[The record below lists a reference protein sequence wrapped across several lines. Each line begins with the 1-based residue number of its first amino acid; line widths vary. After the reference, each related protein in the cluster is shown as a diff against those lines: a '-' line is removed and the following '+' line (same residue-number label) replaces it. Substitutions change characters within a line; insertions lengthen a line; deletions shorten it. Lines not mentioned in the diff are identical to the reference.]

1 MSALPAS
8 LSPCQPAYTL
18 AHRLAHIIRAR
29 LTGFDPRQADE
40 GDSLAVQRL
49 TRVGP
54 GIYEMSAEFEGQL
67 YRVTVER
74 EADALRTE
82 AKGEAA

>member
-8 LSPCQPAYTL
+8 LSPRQPAFTL
-18 AHRLAHIIRAR
+18 ADRLAHIIRAR
-29 LTGFDPRQADE
+29 LTGFDPRRADE
-40 GDSLAVQRL
+40 GNALAVQRL

-54 GIYEMSAEFEGQL
+54 GIYEMNAEFDGQL

-74 EADALRTE
+74 EADALRAE
-82 AKGEAA
+82 EVEAA

>member
-8 LSPCQPAYTL
+8 LAPRQPVYTL
-18 AHRLAHIIRAR
+18 ADRLAHVIRAR
-29 LTGFDPRQADE
+29 LAGFDPRHADE
-40 GDSLAVQRL
+40 GGKLPVQRL

-54 GIYEMSAEFEGQL
+54 GIYEMNAEFEGQL

-74 EADALRTE
+74 EADALRAETE
-82 AKGEAA
+82 EAA